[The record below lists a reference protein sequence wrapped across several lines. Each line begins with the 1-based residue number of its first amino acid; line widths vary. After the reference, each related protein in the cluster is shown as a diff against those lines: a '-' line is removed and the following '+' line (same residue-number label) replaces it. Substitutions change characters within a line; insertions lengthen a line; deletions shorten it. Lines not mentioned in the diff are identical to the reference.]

1 MIKPKRS
8 KYGNSKIVVDGI
20 KFDSKREYKR
30 YTQLKLLEQI
40 GEITDLQLQV
50 PFVLI
55 PDITEEVEV
64 VGKKGITFKT
74 KTIQRKITYIT
85 DFVYFENGVK
95 IVEDVKI
102 SPKMLPPEYKIK
114 KKLLRYF
121 HGIEIREWYG

>member
-1 MIKPKRS
+1 MVKKRA

-30 YTQLKLLEQI
+30 YSQLKLLEIAGQI
-40 GEITDLQLQV
+40 SELQLQV

-55 PDITEEVEV
+55 PDIIESEEVLSR
-64 VGKKGITFKT
+64 GKIIVKSKT
-74 KTIQRKITYIT
+74 VQRKISYIA
-85 DFVYFENGVK
+85 DFVYLENGNKV
-95 IVEDVKI
+95 VEDVKI

-121 HGIEIREWYG
+121 HGIEIKEWYG